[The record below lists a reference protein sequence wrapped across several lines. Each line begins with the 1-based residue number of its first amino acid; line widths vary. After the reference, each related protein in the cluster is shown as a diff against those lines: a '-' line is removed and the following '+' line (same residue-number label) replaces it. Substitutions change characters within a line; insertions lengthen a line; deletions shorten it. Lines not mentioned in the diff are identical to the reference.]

1 MQEEDAINAWKSAGV
16 NFNPDV
22 GNTHGLG
29 SAADGPLGFV
39 NTVSYK
45 SDADAAHW
53 IAYVDEWAPMAKKIG
68 MLELKAVQTSGST
81 GYFVGVFPNNEAHYA
96 WDAYMATDENIPK
109 MFATIS
115 HMDVKL
121 WGALSHKTREII
133 ARWDSMPQLAVTAT
147 EAAIASA
154 GRPDPAQANQQIV
167 NVAFPTAEGLQE
179 MIDAFLSPNIWNMI
193 ESSGSTWVF
202 FRTGATTGM
211 IYQSEPSPQAVADT
225 IGNADFGAKLGPIVG
240 KMVRSL
246 FCCFASTSRLSQ
258 QLDREFHLRPHPRG
272 ARAVGKHQ
280 LCDLP
285 RAVGD
290 HQGGAG
296 HDEWV
301 GDGDRRDGRNN
312 ARLQHSRD
320 VTNSRLRTSLL
331 CSDKRARDE
340 FWLSF

>member
-1 MQEEDAINAWKSAGV
+1 MRFLFAAVAASVVCLASAEVVITVDPSDTKTTVTVDVAKPKCAQSALSTHNGE
-16 NFNPDV
+16 PDV
-22 GNTHGLG
+22 
-29 SAADGPLGFV
+29 DGPLGFV

-202 FRTGATTGM
+202 FRTGATTGL

-240 KMVRSL
+240 KMVRGGGIVVLLILLLDSL
-246 FCCFASTSRLSQ
+246 DSSPCALS
-258 QLDREFHLRPHPRG
+258 LLLSPAVLLYLCHSLRPP
-272 ARAVGKHQ
+272 
-280 LCDLP
+280 
-285 RAVGD
+285 
-290 HQGGAG
+290 
-296 HDEWV
+296 
-301 GDGDRRDGRNN
+301 
-312 ARLQHSRD
+312 
-320 VTNSRLRTSLL
+320 
-331 CSDKRARDE
+331 
-340 FWLSF
+340 